1 MFDKIFFILSMI
13 LVFYISVKSIQSFTV
28 NFEALEEIIR
38 EFKSGYLEDIVLVNT
53 TKCPDNYSP
62 LSASGYNWPG
72 NFNGCGCKESN
83 GNYTFYKDTCPVK
96 KDCKK
101 IEETN
106 EIELSRWRNNLICYR
121 LAKTT
126 YDKLNLIKEEDKS
139 LCNNSTHKI
148 CGVIDSLKNL
158 LCVKRNQTCPITEI
172 RFYSQKIIAEDKKG
186 TFKNGNNETSNNL
199 NPNITLQN
207 SNSTNNQS
215 SKTNLYFVES
225 RKLELAYPSYNKS
238 IILYEE
244 KNNLN
249 VSETIQWLLFLSNRD
264 LNSASYSK
272 DNNIH
277 IFFRVGSSSPCLNK
291 MRNPSSENFF
301 PLMKNKYNLMCDKD
315 AAGIE
320 ILDSSFTEMDEY
332 PLDKYYSDNKF
343 NIHSIIDPFQINI
356 IDKKIKLYSKGY
368 SGWNLNCQNENE
380 DSLNAFY
387 GLSIELNRVF
397 ISIIIHSLICISV
410 IISIGVV
417 ALYVTQ
423 YFELV
428 FKAINLGFII
438 FNLIYAIQIISNS
451 NWVVNI
457 MSDENGLLCGDENLN
472 YLLSEIS
479 SACLG
484 LQYSFIIILLVSI
497 FSFIIF
503 IYVLYLMIKPAA
515 REVQEKLIQMR

>member
-13 LVFYISVKSIQSFTV
+13 LVFYISVKSIQNFTV

-38 EFKSGYLEDIVLVNT
+38 EFKSGYLDDIVVVNST
-53 TKCPDNYSP
+53 RCPENYSP
-62 LSASGYNWPG
+62 LTASGYNWPG
-72 NFNGCGCKESN
+72 NYKGCGCRESM
-83 GNYTFYKDTCPVK
+83 GNYTFYKDTCPVL

-106 EIELSRWRNNLICYR
+106 EVELSRWRSNLICYR
-121 LAKTT
+121 RAKTS
-126 YDKLNLIKEEDKS
+126 YDKLNLVRQEEKS

-148 CGVIDSLKNL
+148 CGRVDSLNNL
-158 LCVKRNQTCPITEI
+158 LCLKINETCPITEI
-172 RFYSQKIIAEDKKG
+172 KFYTQKYVEQKKEEKTG
-186 TFKNGNNETSNNL
+186 INETIKNNNL
-199 NPNITLQN
+199 SDF
-207 SNSTNNQS
+207 SNYTGNDNTSNLRILEIKSQETNF
-215 SKTNLYFVES
+215 L
-225 RKLELAYPSYNKS
+225 SYNNS
-238 IILYEE
+238 FVLSLE

-249 VSETIQWLLFLSNRD
+249 LTEISQEILYISNEV
-264 LNSASYSK
+264 NSSTSL
-272 DNNIH
+272 H

-315 AAGIE
+315 GNGNE
-320 ILDSSFTEMDEY
+320 ILDSSFSEIDEY
-332 PLDKYYSDNKF
+332 SIDQYYSDNKF
-343 NIHSIIDPFQINI
+343 KIHSIIDPFNINI
-356 IDKKIKLYSKGY
+356 SNKKIKLYSKGY
-368 SGWNLNCQNENE
+368 SGWNLNCQNQNE

-387 GLSIELNRVF
+387 GMSSELNGVF

-428 FKAINLGFII
+428 LKAINLGFIV
-438 FNLIYAIQIISNS
+438 FNLIFAIQIISNS

-457 MSDENGLLCGDENLN
+457 MSDEDGLLCGDENLN
-472 YLLSEIS
+472 SLLSELS

-515 REVQEKLIQMR
+515 REVQEKLIQMK